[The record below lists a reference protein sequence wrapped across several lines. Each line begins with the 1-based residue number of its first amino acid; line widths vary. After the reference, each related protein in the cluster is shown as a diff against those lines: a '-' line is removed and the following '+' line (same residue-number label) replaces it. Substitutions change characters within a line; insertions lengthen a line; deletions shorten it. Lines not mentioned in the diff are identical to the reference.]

1 MEERNGDFFMNGI
14 PADDPRCLRLVEDL
28 KAKVL
33 ETGFLPLFQ
42 NEVPGFSVEEMT
54 APEGWFSDDPLHDPW
69 YWRTVIAREGEI
81 AYGKFFG
88 NRAGFIS
95 REWLPYFANYRRDG
109 YDFDALWDDEKAP
122 RRQKLIMD
130 LFTEDTELYSFE
142 VKQRAGFHK
151 DGEKNFEGTI
161 TALQMELYLS
171 VCDFRKRKNK
181 QGREYGWDVAVYSM
195 PEHIFGY
202 PHVTSAYREDPADS
216 FEKILRQVRKYYPEA
231 KEKDILKVI
240 K

>member
-14 PADDPRCLRLVEDL
+14 SADDPRCLHLVEDL
-28 KAKVL
+28 KMKIL
-33 ETGFLPLFQ
+33 ELGFLPLFQ
-42 NEVPGFSVEEMT
+42 NEVSGFSVEEMT
-54 APEGWFSDDPLHDPW
+54 APEGWFSDDNLHDPW
-69 YWRTVIAREGEI
+69 YWRTVISREHEI

-95 REWLPYFANYRRDG
+95 REWLPYFVNYRRDG

-130 LFTEDTELYSFE
+130 LFTEDIEMYSFE
-142 VKQRAGFHK
+142 VKQRAGFRK

-161 TALQMELYLS
+161 TALQMELYLC
-171 VCDFRKRKNK
+171 VCDFRRRKNK
-181 QGREYGWDVAVYSM
+181 LGKEYGWDVAVYST

-202 PHVTSAYREDPADS
+202 EHVTSAYREEPAVS
-216 FEKILRQVRKYYPEA
+216 FERILKQVKKNYPEA
-231 KEKDILKVI
+231 EEKDILRVI

>member
-14 PADDPRCLRLVEDL
+14 SADDPRCLHLVEDL
-28 KAKVL
+28 KMKIL
-33 ETGFLPLFQ
+33 ELGFLPLFQ
-42 NEVPGFSVEEMT
+42 NEVSGFSVEEMT
-54 APEGWFSDDPLHDPW
+54 APEGWFSDDNLHDPW
-69 YWRTVIAREGEI
+69 YWRTVISREHEI

-95 REWLPYFANYRRDG
+95 REWLPYFVNYRRDG

-130 LFTEDTELYSFE
+130 LFTEDIEMYSFE
-142 VKQRAGFHK
+142 VKQRAGFRK

-161 TALQMELYLS
+161 TALQMELYLC
-171 VCDFRKRKNK
+171 VCDFRRRKNK
-181 QGREYGWDVAVYSM
+181 LGKEYGWDVAVYST

-202 PHVTSAYREDPADS
+202 EHVTSAYREEPAVS
-216 FEKILRQVRKYYPEA
+216 FERILKQVRKNYPEA
-231 KEKDILKVI
+231 EEKDMLRVI